1 MSSSLRLINETTV
14 SSTVAS
20 VNVENVFSADYDIY
34 MITYGNAT
42 SDVNSIDV
50 NLRYINSSGS
60 VISSSDYDQA
70 WLRMRQSGF
79 NENRLQNQSN
89 IFFGQLAG
97 ALGGSAVA
105 YVFSPFK
112 SSCYTWHQF
121 QGSGFSGSED
131 RAFKGIS
138 VLKQISS
145 LTGFQLYAG
154 SDNLTT
160 ATIRTFG
167 MRVDS

>member
-1 MSSSLRLINETTV
+1 MSSSLRLVNETTV

-20 VNVENVFSADYDIY
+20 VNVENVFSSDFDIY

-42 SDVNSIDV
+42 SDTNSIDV

-79 NENRLQNQSN
+79 NENRIVGQSH

-97 ALGGSAVA
+97 SLGGTALG

-112 SSCYTWHQF
+112 TTCYTWHQF
-121 QGSGFSGSED
+121 EGAGFSGTED
-131 RAFKGIS
+131 RAFKGVS
-138 VLKQISS
+138 VLKQYYC

-154 SDNLTT
+154 ANNITT

-167 MRVDS
+167 MRVDD

>member
-14 SSTVAS
+14 SSTVSS
-20 VNVENVFSADYDIY
+20 VNIENVFSADFDIY
-34 MITYGNAT
+34 IITYGNAT
-42 SDVNSIDV
+42 SDVNSIDIQ
-50 NLRYINSSGS
+50 LRYINSSGS
-60 VISSSDYDQA
+60 VISTSNYDQA

-79 NENRLQNQSN
+79 NENRLTGESK

-97 ALGGSAVA
+97 SLGGTAWG
-105 YVFSPFK
+105 YVFNPYK
-112 SSCYTWHQF
+112 STCYTWHQF

-131 RAFKGIS
+131 RAFRGVAVQKEYTTN
-138 VLKQISS
+138 
-145 LTGFQLYAG
+145 TGFQLYAG
-154 SDNLTT
+154 SDNITT